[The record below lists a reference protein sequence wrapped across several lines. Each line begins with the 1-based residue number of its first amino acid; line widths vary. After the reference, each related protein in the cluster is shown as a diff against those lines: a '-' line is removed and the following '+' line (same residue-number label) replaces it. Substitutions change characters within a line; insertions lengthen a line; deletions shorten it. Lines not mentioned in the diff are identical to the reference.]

1 MPWRRSVRGRLT
13 AWYTL
18 WLTVPLA
25 ALALLSYGIFAGAL
39 VARTDGFLADALTV
53 FQNELMVERRVHPDP
68 AEALATTVREVRFQD
83 LAIVILTPQG
93 KVVAG
98 SGRPPLDWLAVL
110 GAHPIPEPRAFT
122 VETAEGG
129 LRLRLQPLPLGDELF
144 VLAGVYP
151 LQEVEA
157 TLRRIRTLFFLL
169 IPLMVSLAAVGGW
182 FLARRSF
189 RPVQAMA
196 ARAAEI
202 SARTLHERLPV
213 ESDDEL
219 GDLARVLNGLL
230 DRLEEA
236 FQRQRR
242 FVADASHE
250 LRSPAAVLRSEAEV
264 TLSQPHRSEEEYR
277 EALGV
282 IREAARRL
290 GKVVDDLFLLARMDE
305 GHPVKMA
312 EALYLDDVV
321 RETARAA
328 RPLAEERG
336 VGLEVK
342 EIVEAPLKGDADLL
356 SRLLM
361 NLLDNAVR
369 YAPPGT
375 TVEVSLREGEGG
387 YELEVVDAG
396 PGIPQEAQGQLF
408 QRFFRVEKGRTR
420 AVRSLTGGAGLGLA
434 IGRRIAEMHGGVL
447 HLAES
452 RPGRT
457 VFRLWLPEEGDR
469 G

>member
-1 MPWRRSVRGRLT
+1 MGPWRRSVRGRLT

-18 WLTVPLA
+18 WLALPLA
-25 ALALLSYGIFAGAL
+25 GMALLSYGIFAGAL
-39 VARTDGFLADALTV
+39 VSRTDGFLADALTV

-68 AEALATTVREVRFQD
+68 REALTTTVREVRFQD
-83 LAIVILTPQG
+83 LAIVVLTLTG
-93 KVVAG
+93 EVVVG
-98 SGRPPLDWLAVL
+98 GGQPRFDWSAVL
-110 GAHPIPEPRAFT
+110 DLHPLPDSHAFT
-122 VETAEGG
+122 VRTPEGG
-129 LRLRLQPLPLGDELF
+129 VRLRVQPLLLGDNVF

-151 LQEVEA
+151 LREVEA
-157 TLRRIRTLFFLL
+157 TLRRIRTLFLLL
-169 IPLMVSLAAVGGW
+169 IPLMVSLAGVGGW

-219 GDLARVLNGLL
+219 GHLARVLNGLL

-264 TLSQPHRSEEEYR
+264 TLSRPHRSEEEYR

-282 IREAARRL
+282 IRDSARRL

-305 GHPVKMA
+305 GHPVMMA
-312 EALYLDDVV
+312 EAMYLEDVV
-321 RETARAA
+321 RETVRAA

-336 VGLEVK
+336 VGLEAR
-342 EIVEAPLKGDADLL
+342 EIVEAPLRGDAELL

-375 TVEVSLREGEGG
+375 AVEVTLRKEEGA
-387 YELEVVDAG
+387 YELLVVDAG
-396 PGIPQEAQGQLF
+396 PGIPEEVQGQLF
-408 QRFFRVEKGRTR
+408 QRFFRVEKGRARTGK
-420 AVRSLTGGAGLGLA
+420 SLTGGAGLGLA
-434 IGRRIAEMHGGVL
+434 IGRRIAEMHGGL
-447 HLAES
+447 LDLAES
-452 RPGRT
+452 GPGRT
-457 VFRLWLPEEGDR
+457 VFRLWLPER
-469 G
+469 